1 MDSKKESNASKM
13 SAEYEEDED
22 LDTMLDEALMDFKSR
37 ETKKT
42 NWYIIISDNYF
53 FPCEACCEYG
63 IASSLQLKPN
73 PGRGP
78 D

>member
-22 LDTMLDEALMDFKSR
+22 LDTMLDEALMDFRSR

-42 NWYIIISDNYF
+42 NWYIRQLF
-53 FPCEACCEYG
+53 FPCEKCCKSG
-63 IASSLQLKPN
+63 IAPSLKL
-73 PGRGP
+73 
-78 D
+78 